1 MDKIAIIGTA
11 CLFPEADTP
20 QAYWENLVANK
31 DSRVTAQAEQM
42 GRDPDDY
49 FSPAK
54 DTKDKYYCTRGGYIN
69 NFRFD
74 AQGYALD
81 AAQLNGLDN
90 TFQWA
95 LHVSREALKDSG
107 YSDKLDLL
115 SRCGVILGNLSFP
128 TKKSNQLFSPLYHQA
143 LATPVKE
150 LLADNNFKMGDEP
163 AGDFN
168 NGMVAGHPASVIN
181 EALDLGDISLVLD
194 AACASSLYSMKLACS
209 YLQSHKADMMLA
221 GAVSAADPWFV
232 SMGFSTFKAFPENV
246 ASCPLDK
253 NSAGLNTGEG
263 AGMFVLKRYAD
274 AVRDGDNIHAVISG
288 IGLSNDG
295 KGKFVLSP
303 NEAGQK
309 ICYERAYENS
319 DINPEDV
326 DYIECHATGT
336 PLGDDTE
343 IHSMESYF
351 ADKNVHFDMGTAKSN
366 FGHLLTSAGMAGMLK
381 IILAMK
387 NDLIPAT
394 INIKEPMTSDS
405 DKIAGDKILTENKV
419 WHTSS
424 KRKIAAISAFGFGGT
439 NAHLLLEEHIAD
451 DKTSAAQ
458 STDKA
463 LASET
468 ISIVG
473 MGAHFGQSKNLLEF
487 EQVIYGAQQLRS
499 PLPEKRWQGI
509 DKDINFLDKFS
520 LTADKMA
527 PEGNFID
534 QFDFDHLYFKIPP
547 EEQAPLLPQQLL
559 MMKVL
564 DEALNDSSVP
574 KGGNIGVIVAMEM
587 DLGIHQFRGRI
598 DVAWQLQESLK
609 NANITL
615 THEQQE
621 QLTELLKDSLH
632 NAVEIN
638 QFTSFIGNIIPC
650 RICSLWDFSGP
661 AFTISSEENSAFK
674 ALEVAQ
680 LFLDSG
686 EVDAMV
692 VGAVDLCGG
701 FEHVYLQSQRQQSG
715 WHIGEGAGAIVLKR
729 NDQLGADDRVY
740 AGIESFS
747 GVRGDS
753 SESLYQASE
762 KALQQ
767 ANIQRSDID
776 YIELNQSGIEAQD
789 RAEIAAIKQLYP
801 HQAQAESRQ
810 APVQT
815 CALGSVKANIG
826 HTFAASGMASIIK
839 SALCLYQR
847 FIPGIPAQETLIES
861 ADWDEEQFYFPPAS
875 RPWLL
880 NSNQKKRYAAINNIG
895 QDNTSFNLI
904 LSDADNQKAPQNN
917 YLESLS
923 FFLIPLC
930 ADSEQDLLTQLSSL
944 CSEINISV
952 KLKELAANK
961 LAAFKKNSKAK
972 YRLSLLA
979 HSVDELQREIQ
990 SAIKG
995 ISSAIKSNEEWSTP
1009 LGSYFTPTP
1018 QAKKG
1023 KVAFVYPGGF
1033 NSYIGMASTIFQ
1045 LFPEAMELVA
1055 DSTSSLRQMM
1065 RTHYVYPQTL
1075 NAPDKKALKQLEAEM
1090 GEDAVAMFESGIMT
1104 SILYTK
1110 IIQDLLGVQPGAAF
1124 GHSMGELSMLFS
1136 SGAWSNTDY
1145 MSDTLHS
1152 TATFHN
1158 RLVGEMD
1165 VVRQA
1170 WDLPPSS
1177 EDEKPIWGTYT
1188 LRTSPEKAAEVL
1200 AEEER
1205 VFLIIINAPNEI
1217 VIAGDDEA
1225 CRRVVK
1231 KLKWRLFPVPIKD
1244 VVHNE
1249 LVKAEFDALKSLHT
1263 MPTTQIKGVDFYTAA
1278 DYKKT
1283 ELKEDVIGHNIAT
1296 FYTQMV
1302 DFPKLVNQVYDDGA
1316 RIFIELG
1323 PQSSCTKWVSESLK
1337 GKEHLAVGINR
1348 KGVDDHTSLLRM
1360 AARLTS
1366 HGIDMALEKLYPA
1379 PLALSENKPSL
1390 VKPVIL
1396 GKEPFADVILT
1407 DNNRKKFQAAPVI
1420 QSQPVKVKAPVKN
1433 NVIPLLSGESVA
1445 KETIAK
1451 KVVPKVNPAPVQKT
1465 AAVINAQQA
1474 AITTET
1480 RAANAAVNSDISTAA
1495 TVSPQINRTASTI
1508 TEKNMIQITSDSS
1521 TLSAKSTV
1529 SNKAYLIPGYQ
1540 SEMLSKMIQHN
1551 IKISEM
1557 HTEFMAS
1564 RHEGLQA
1571 LTTSIINSIHAPA
1584 QQVITSTPQISTQQ
1598 EVISTAVTETN
1609 NDIIQQIFPTEYN
1622 QPENIIFSE
1631 DDLREF
1637 AYGKIGKVFGSDY
1650 DIIDSYSRRVMLPM
1664 DPYLLVTRVTEMQ
1677 GKKGEFVP
1685 STMTTEYDIPHNAW
1699 YSTDGQIPTCICIE
1713 SGQCDLLLISYMGI
1727 DFDNKGKYLYRLL
1740 DCTLTFLD
1748 DQPKEG
1754 QTLRYEISIN
1764 SFARHK
1770 NNLLFFFSY
1779 ECFIG
1784 DKMILKMDNGCA
1796 GFFSDEE
1803 LAVGKGVIRTNEEIE
1818 LRSKVTQS
1826 SFTPILN
1833 CTKTYFGEQ
1842 DMVHLMNGELAACY
1856 ENPAYDKQ
1864 GTNPSLHFPL
1874 EKILM
1879 LDRITKVDR
1888 TGGLWGLGLIEAEKD
1903 LQPDEWYFTSH
1914 FRDDPVLAGSLMS
1927 EGCVQLLQFFMLYL
1941 GLQTK
1946 TIDAR
1951 FQTMRN
1957 IPQPIRCRGQALPK
1971 DRLMTYRLEV
1981 TEIGLSPK
1989 PYARG
1994 NVDIIIDG
2002 KIVVDFRDVCLELSE
2017 KSEHEKQLLAS
2028 GRLGVSAPQ
2037 VTAQKS
2043 VMQQTIP
2050 QPQSQPAKQTV
2061 MPSLN
2066 IKDSRLPQ
2074 IPPIEVKPALFTE
2087 EQIVHFATGDIE
2099 ACFGKEFALY
2109 KQPPPTPQHPP
2120 RRPPRTPN
2128 GYLQLMHRVLDVE
2141 CERHDF
2147 ENTVKCTAEYDVA
2160 PQVWFNQVNSHPS
2173 FTPYSMLM
2181 EIALQPNG
2189 FITSHIGSTLMYPD
2203 TNLYFRNLDGTG
2215 RLLKEI
2221 DLRGKTIVNKTTMYS
2236 TSAVMNNI
2244 IQKFT
2249 FELLVDGETFYEGDA
2264 VFGFFSAESLSTQV
2278 GMDKG
2283 KKLLPWYKE
2292 EANTQAQRVEFDLRD
2307 QAKQRLFT
2315 TQADKH
2321 YYHLAGGVLNFLDES
2336 LVVAKGGK
2344 FGKGYVHSLKVI
2356 DETDWFYP
2364 CHFYKDPVMP
2374 GSLGVEAMIQSL
2386 QVFALQQ
2393 DLGKDLNNPRFGL
2406 VEDEAKWTYRGQI
2419 IPDNEQMTLEVHIK
2433 EIRKVAGRVDIVADG
2448 NLWKDGLRIY
2458 SVENIGLSLQ
2468 EAQ

>member
-20 QAYWENLVANK
+20 EAYWQNLVANK
-31 DSRVTAQAEQM
+31 DSRVAAQAEQM

-49 FSPAK
+49 LAPAK
-54 DTKDKYYCTRGGYIN
+54 GAKDKYYCTTGGYIN
-69 NFRFD
+69 DFQFD
-74 AQGYALD
+74 PRAYKLD
-81 AAQLNGLDN
+81 AAQLKELDN
-90 TFQWA
+90 TFQWSLQVA
-95 LHVSREALKDSG
+95 REALKDSG
-107 YSDKLDLL
+107 YADNKEHL

-128 TKKSNQLFSPLYHQA
+128 TKESNKLFLPLYHQA
-143 LATPVKE
+143 MASPLKDLLGTPN
-150 LLADNNFKMGDEP
+150 LTIGDEP
-163 AGDFN
+163 SGAWDN
-168 NGMVAGHPASVIN
+168 AMTAGHPASIIN
-181 EALDLGDISLVLD
+181 DALELGDVSLVLD

-209 YLQSHKADMMLA
+209 YLLSHKADMMLA

-232 SMGFSTFKAFPENV
+232 SMGFSTFNAFPEGEKNI
-246 ASCPLDK
+246 SRPLDN

-263 AGMFVLKRYAD
+263 AGMFVLKRYDD
-274 AVRDGDNIHAVISG
+274 ALRDGDTIHALISG

-303 NEAGQK
+303 SEAGQS
-309 ICYERAYENS
+309 ICYERAYKNS
-319 DINPEDV
+319 DISPEQV

-336 PLGDDTE
+336 PLGDKIE
-343 IHSMESYF
+343 IHSMENYF
-351 ADKNVHFDMGTAKSN
+351 SDKNVHFDMGTAKSN

-381 IILAMK
+381 IILSMK
-387 NDLIPAT
+387 NDLLPAT
-394 INIKEPMTSDS
+394 INVNQPLTSSS
-405 DKIAGDKILTENKV
+405 DKVAGDKILTKNKTWKV
-419 WHTSS
+419 AD
-424 KRKIAAISAFGFGGT
+424 KKIAAISAFGFGGT
-439 NAHLLLEEHIAD
+439 NAHLILEEHKPASVKPAVSQPIA
-451 DKTSAAQ
+451 Q
-458 STDKA
+458 QPV
-463 LASET
+463 
-468 ISIVG
+468 SIVG
-473 MGAHFGQSKNLLEF
+473 MGAYFGQSKNLTEF
-487 EQVIYGAQQLRS
+487 EQLIYNVQQLRS
-499 PLPEKRWQGI
+499 PLPKNRWQGI
-509 DKDINFLDKFS
+509 EKDSEIVEKFA
-520 LTADKMA
+520 LHNTQ
-527 PEGNFID
+527 GNFID

-564 DEALNDSSVP
+564 DEALNDANLP
-574 KGGNIGVIVAMEM
+574 RGGNIGVIVAMEM

-609 NANITL
+609 NSDIKL
-615 THEQQE
+615 TTDQQE
-621 QLTELLKDSLH
+621 QLSELLKDSLH

-661 AFTISSEENSAFK
+661 AFTISSQENSAFK

-686 EVDAMV
+686 EVDAML
-692 VGAVDLCGG
+692 VGAVDLSGG
-701 FEHVYLQSQRQQSG
+701 IEHVYLQSQRNKNNDFNFA
-715 WHIGEGAGAIVLKR
+715 IGEGAGAIVLKR
-729 NDQLGADDRVY
+729 TDQLADKDRVY
-740 AGIESFS
+740 AAIESLS
-747 GVRGDS
+747 GVRSGSDGKQNA
-753 SESLYQASE
+753 LKQASDNAM
-762 KALQQ
+762 KQ
-767 ANIQRSDID
+767 AAIERNEID
-776 YIELNQSGIEAQD
+776 YIELNYSGQVAQDNAEIEAL
-789 RAEIAAIKQLYP
+789 KQLYP
-801 HQAQAESRQ
+801 QSKKDIPTQS
-810 APVQT
+810 
-815 CALGSVKANIG
+815 CALGSIKANIG
-826 HTFAASGMASIIK
+826 HTFAASGIASIIK
-839 SALCLYQR
+839 TALCLYQR
-847 FIPGIPAQETLIES
+847 FIPGMPAPEIPREAKN
-861 ADWDEEQFYFPPAS
+861 WDAGEFYFPECS

-880 NSNQKKRYAAINNIG
+880 NSDHKKRYAAINNSA
-895 QDNTSFNLI
+895 QDNTSFSLI
-904 LSDADNQKAPQNN
+904 LSEADKLQVPGNN
-917 YLESLS
+917 YLDSLS
-923 FFLIPLC
+923 FFLVPLS
-930 ADSEQDLLTQLSSL
+930 ADSEQELQQQLTDLQ
-944 CSEINISV
+944 SEISLTAD
-952 KLKELAANK
+952 LKELALNK
-961 LAAFKKNSKAK
+961 LLLLKNKAK
-972 YRLSLLA
+972 SKYRISLLA
-979 HSVDELQREIQ
+979 HTIEELQRETQ
-990 SAIKG
+990 SARKG
-995 ISSAIKSNEEWSTP
+995 ISAAIENNEEWSTP
-1009 LGSYFTPTP
+1009 LGSYFTPIP
-1018 QAKKG
+1018 QADKG
-1023 KVAFVYPGGF
+1023 KIAFVYPGGF
-1033 NSYIGMASTIFQ
+1033 NSYIGMASNLFQ
-1045 LFPEAMELVA
+1045 LFPELMDLVK

-1075 NAPDKKALKQLEAEM
+1075 NAPDKKALKQLEAVM
-1090 GEDAVAMFESGIMT
+1090 GEDAVAMFESGIMS

-1110 IIQDLLGVQPGAAF
+1110 VIQDLLGIQPDAAF

-1152 TATFHN
+1152 TPTFHN

-1170 WDLPPSS
+1170 WDLPPST
-1177 EDEKPIWGTYT
+1177 DNEKPIWGTYT
-1188 LRTSPEKAAEVL
+1188 LRTSPEKAEKVL
-1200 AEEER
+1200 AEEDR

-1249 LVKAEFDALKSLHT
+1249 LVKVEFDALKTLHS
-1263 MPTTQIKGVDFYTAA
+1263 MPTTEIKGVDFYTAA

-1283 ELKEDVIGHNIAT
+1283 ELKEEVIGHNIAT

-1302 DFPKLVNQVYDDGA
+1302 DFPRLVNQVYDDGA

-1323 PQSSCTKWVSESLK
+1323 PQSSCTKWVDESLK
-1337 GKEHLAVGINR
+1337 GKDHLAVGINR
-1348 KGVDDHTSLLRM
+1348 KGVDDHTAILRL
-1360 AARLTS
+1360 AAKLTS
-1366 HGIDMALEKLYPA
+1366 HGIDMALDRLCPA
-1379 PLALSENKPSL
+1379 QAAAIDNKPAL

-1396 GKEPFADVILT
+1396 GKEPFADVIVT
-1407 DNNRKKFQAAPVI
+1407 DENRAKFKPAPAVVKKPRVKPVAAATLATTIKTPVVKTIVTPVVKNPMEKPMTQMTNEPVI
-1420 QSQPVKVKAPVKN
+1420 RT
-1433 NVIPLLSGESVA
+1433 SGS
-1445 KETIAK
+1445 
-1451 KVVPKVNPAPVQKT
+1451 
-1465 AAVINAQQA
+1465 
-1474 AITTET
+1474 
-1480 RAANAAVNSDISTAA
+1480 
-1495 TVSPQINRTASTI
+1495 
-1508 TEKNMIQITSDSS
+1508 
-1521 TLSAKSTV
+1521 
-1529 SNKAYLIPGYQ
+1529 AYLIPGYQ
-1540 SEMLSKMIQHN
+1540 SEMLHKMFQHN
-1551 IKISEM
+1551 INISKM
-1557 HTEFMAS
+1557 HTDFMAS
-1564 RHEGLQA
+1564 RHAGLQA
-1571 LTTSIINSIHAPA
+1571 LTNSIINTIHAPESVSA
-1584 QQVITSTPQISTQQ
+1584 LASKPAPQPTASPAPVSIAPVSQQL
-1598 EVISTAVTETN
+1598 
-1609 NDIIQQIFPTEYN
+1609 FPTQYS
-1622 QPENIIFSE
+1622 QPDNIIFSE
-1631 DDLREF
+1631 QDLREF
-1637 AYGKIGKVFGSDY
+1637 AYGKIGNVFGSDY
-1650 DIIDSYSRRVMLPM
+1650 DIIDSYPKRVMLPM
-1664 DPYLLVTRVTEMQ
+1664 APYLLVTRVTEMS
-1677 GKKGEFVP
+1677 GKKGDFVP

-1764 SFARHK
+1764 SFAKHK

-1818 LRSKVTQS
+1818 HRAKVIKS
-1826 SFTPILN
+1826 SFEPILH
-1833 CTKTYFGEQ
+1833 CEKTAFDAQ
-1842 DMVHLMNGELAACY
+1842 DMVHLMKGNLAACY
-1856 ENPAYDKQ
+1856 ANPAYDKQ

-1879 LDRITKVDR
+1879 IDRITSVDR
-1888 TGGLWGLGLIEAEKD
+1888 NGGLWGLGLIEAEKD

-1951 FQTMRN
+1951 FQTIQN

-1981 TEIGLSPK
+1981 TEVGLSPK
-1989 PYARG
+1989 PYAHG
-1994 NVDIIIDG
+1994 NVDILIDG
-2002 KIVVDFRDVCLELSE
+2002 KIVVDFRNVCLELSE
-2017 KSEHEKQLLAS
+2017 KSDQERDLLAACS
-2028 GRLGVSAPQ
+2028 GIAAPVRPATMTP
-2037 VTAQKS
+2037 VTRTAVK
-2043 VMQQTIP
+2043 TI
-2050 QPQSQPAKQTV
+2050 

-2066 IKDSRLPQ
+2066 KKDNRLPEL
-2074 IPPIEVKPALFTE
+2074 PPIEVKPALFTE

-2099 ACFGKEFALY
+2099 ACFGNEFALY
-2109 KQPPPTPQHPP
+2109 KQPPAKPQDPP

-2128 GYLQLMHRVLDVE
+2128 GYLQLMHRVIDVDG
-2141 CERHDF
+2141 ERHDF

-2160 PQVWFNQVNSHPS
+2160 ENVWFCVVNSYES
-2173 FTPYSMLM
+2173 LTPYSMLM

-2292 EANTQAQRVEFDLRD
+2292 DANAQAKQLIFDLRD
-2307 QAKQRLFT
+2307 EAKQTLFTNQAKP
-2315 TQADKH
+2315 
-2321 YYHLAGGVLNFLDES
+2321 YYHLAGGVFNFLDES
-2336 LVVAKGGK
+2336 LVVADGGK
-2344 FGKGYVHSLKVI
+2344 FGNGYVHSMKVI

-2406 VEDEAKWTYRGQI
+2406 VEGEAKWSYRGQI
-2419 IPDNEQMTLEVHIK
+2419 IPDNDVMTLEMHIK
-2433 EIRKVAGRVDIVADG
+2433 EIRISAGRVDIIADG

-2458 SVENIGLSLQ
+2458 SVESIGLSLQ
-2468 EAQ
+2468 EAK